1 MLVFVII
8 VTVGLIYAACVFEP
22 NLLWF
27 IGAAALVQIVI
38 NFIFKENKEHK
49 KLYFPEDEVKVPL
62 IEFTDSL
69 RHSIM
74 SKRFDQ
80 EEARE
85 RLTLAGARDL
95 VAIYRGIKPMVD
107 SFNLTDVDEDA
118 KQDALQCIANL
129 DAIGEIILNELAD
142 RQIEA
147 YRHSKREVDG
157 NYARVFATSI
167 SANLFSEN
175 LTDEQVLENV
185 AKIPYNA
192 DLVHIVL
199 DTDREVFD
207 STSEITTGSEEE
219 MERYYHNNLRKIQF
233 LLRQELAKRVI
244 AKESRHRFF

>member
-1 MLVFVII
+1 M
-8 VTVGLIYAACVFEP
+8 
-22 NLLWF
+22 
-27 IGAAALVQIVI
+27 
-38 NFIFKENKEHK
+38 
-49 KLYFPEDEVKVPL
+49 
-62 IEFTDSL
+62 
-69 RHSIM
+69 
-74 SKRFDQ
+74 
-80 EEARE
+80 
-85 RLTLAGARDL
+85 